1 MPIQVYQLIPGQQK
15 LILKRLSE
23 YKLLLKEAREEHKS
37 DCADGLLSYAQNE
50 MNNGIALFQE
60 DAVSRLSQ
68 KIKQC
73 ESVLQHCQVRWTH
86 IRNAI
91 EVGTVF
97 RIKMMCLDGQV
108 SESTHIYVD
117 TLLGLTDEEYMCVES
132 ETIFGKAVFHKQVG
146 DTFVVETDRNRKVTG
161 TIEEIYPKEI
171 ARQYQ
176 KQVARRK

>member
-1 MPIQVYQLIPGQQK
+1 MSMQVYRLIPSQQK
-15 LILKRLSE
+15 LILKRLNE
-23 YKLLLKEAREEHKS
+23 YRIMLREAREEHKT

-73 ESVLQHCQVRWTH
+73 ESVLQHCQVRWPH
-86 IRNAI
+86 IRNAV

-97 RIKMMCLDGQV
+97 RIKMTGLDGQI

-117 TLLGLTDEEYMCVES
+117 TLLGLSDAECICVES
-132 ETIFGKAVFHKQVG
+132 ESIFGKAVFHKQVG
-146 DTFVVETDRNRKVTG
+146 KNKWQDENSLVFFFVVLYT
-161 TIEEIYPKEI
+161 
-171 ARQYQ
+171 
-176 KQVARRK
+176 